1 MNTMIRVALLAALML
16 AGCSRVTLENYQ
28 KLEAGMTHEQVYALL
43 GKPDQVSG
51 GGVGNMSFSNETWSG
66 GGREIRLTFGG
77 DKLLLKTIEDSA
89 KP

>member
-1 MNTMIRVALLAALML
+1 MNRTIRVVLLAALML
-16 AGCSRVTLENYQ
+16 GACSRVTLENYQ

-43 GKPDQVSG
+43 GKPEQVSG

-66 GGREIRLTFGG
+66 GGRHIRLTFGG

>member
-1 MNTMIRVALLAALML
+1 MNTMIRVALLATLLL

-66 GGREIRLTFGG
+66 GGRQIRLTFGG